1 MKKEDAQTGVVQPH
15 WWINNLDSQSAQSIL
30 MDQLNNETNLQGCI
44 LQVATIA
51 DLIAMTHEFDTIL
64 EDRSLASSIVVL
76 EKSISKLGSMLL
88 KKYLPIHQANPA
100 AGLVSIP
107 MLPCI
112 FPDQK
117 SILNCM
123 RLFDEDF
130 QGPNSLVQIP
140 ALPEN
145 IAFAG
150 ELLQMGKSIH
160 FTDVML
166 EDQIQKIIKLFVA
179 GITDLLSRDQDI
191 TRISFYL
198 SAPLCRDDIIAEEHR
213 LTSDQT
219 KAELGYMA
227 HLSRTLQKYQD
238 SNEMRALL
246 AKGANPIQMIW
257 TDTYPADGALAETWY
272 MDHLPAGSYFEAD
285 LFQVARITK
294 VLKES
299 KAPSLMDLPTAPSDV
314 ELPGRVENFYNRR
327 RKLVEDA
334 IIRATRIIREK
345 GAKLQTSHNSFE
357 IHNPDKLDLASA
369 QEKIKKEDLISRIWQ
384 HDYHVWNPKPNEISN
399 RLGWLHSPQCM
410 LQNVKIL
417 ESFVAEIILEN
428 RYTHVVLCGMGGSS
442 LAPEV
447 FQKTFGVKPG
457 YLELMVLDSTD
468 PWAMHNVDDTLK
480 LENTLFLIS
489 TKSGSTIETTSMMKY
504 FYHRVVAKVGAEK
517 AGQQFIAITDPG
529 SSLIKI
535 AEQYH
540 FRKIFLNDPN
550 IGGRY
555 SALSFFG
562 LLPAALIGIN
572 VQGLLET
579 TRSMQTQLM
588 RFPGDEFQTGYLLGT
603 AMGQAAKMGR
613 DKLTFILSPV
623 LESFGGWVEQLI
635 AESTG
640 KNGKG
645 ILPVV
650 GEKVLSPRYYQ
661 DDRLFVYLHLSGEH
675 THDESI
681 QNLIKAGF
689 PIIELEC
696 ASIMELGSQFLLWEF
711 ATVLAG
717 SILEIHPFDQPDVE
731 NAKIMARTMVSE
743 FKKTGSLTALQ
754 PTFQQGDISIFG
766 THVGGTLSEI
776 LAEFLNQLQG
786 DKYLAIQAY
795 LPPSEDVISA
805 LTDMQTRIHSNRNC
819 AVTIGLGPRYLH
831 STGQLHKGDR
841 GNGVFLQITS
851 DPVIDLMIPDEMEG
865 SSASLSFGILKM
877 AAALGDQEV
886 LKTAGRQVLHIHLGK
901 DVYSGL
907 KQISLSLA
915 KKD

>member
-1 MKKEDAQTGVVQPH
+1 MKMEHTQTGAEHPH
-15 WWINNLDSQSAQSIL
+15 WWINNLDSQSAESTL
-30 MDQLNNETNLQGCI
+30 FDQLNRAIHLQGCI
-44 LQVATIA
+44 LQVDTIA
-51 DLIAMTHEFDTIL
+51 ELIAMTPEFDRL
-64 EDRSLASSIVVL
+64 FEDRTLASSTAVL
-76 EKSISKLGSMLL
+76 EKSISQLGNTLARKLAPN
-88 KKYLPIHQANPA
+88 YQAHPGT
-100 AGLVSIP
+100 GLVSIP
-107 MLPCI
+107 LLPCI
-112 FPDQK
+112 FADEK
-117 SILNCM
+117 NILDSQ
-123 RLFDEDF
+123 RVFDEQFKDA
-130 QGPNSLVQIP
+130 NVLVQLP

-145 IAFAG
+145 ITCSG
-150 ELLQMGKSIH
+150 ELLRLGKSIH

-166 EDQIQKIIKLFVA
+166 EDQVQKIVELF
-179 GITDLLSRDQDI
+179 ISKISDRLQKNEDISRI
-191 TRISFYL
+191 FVYL
-198 SAPLCRDDIIAEEHR
+198 SAPLCRDDIIPDEHR

-227 HLSRTLQKYQD
+227 NLSRILQKVQTSD
-238 SNEMRALL
+238 EMKALL
-246 AKGANPIQMIW
+246 AVGANPIQMIW
-257 TDTYPADGALAETWY
+257 TDTYPADGALAESWY
-272 MDHLPAGSYFEAD
+272 VDHLPAGSHFEAD
-285 LFQVARITK
+285 LFQVARIADKLIAAT
-294 VLKES
+294 S
-299 KAPSLMDLPTAPSDV
+299 APSIETAAAPAVSDQP
-314 ELPGRVENFYNRR
+314 ERVENFYNRR
-327 RKLVEDA
+327 RKLVEDTL
-334 IIRATRIIREK
+334 IRAVRMIREK
-345 GAKLQTSHNSFE
+345 GMRMVAAHNGFK
-357 IHNPDKLDLASA
+357 IHNAEKLNLAATLDKVT
-369 QEKIKKEDLISRIWQ
+369 KEDLISRIWQ
-384 HDYHVWNPKPNEISN
+384 HDFTVWNSSPVEITN

-410 LQNVKIL
+410 LQNVKVL
-417 ESFVAEIILEN
+417 ESFVAEIVLEN

-468 PWAMHNVDDTLK
+468 PWAMHNVDDTLN

-504 FYHRVVAKVGAEK
+504 FYHRLVAKVGAEQ

-579 TRSMQTQLM
+579 TRGMQTQLS
-588 RFPGDEFQTGYLLGT
+588 RFPGDESQAGYLLG
-603 AMGQAAKMGR
+603 AALGQGALIGR
-613 DKLTFILSPV
+613 DKLTFILSPA
-623 LESFGGWVEQLI
+623 LDSFGGWAEQLI

-650 GEKVLSPRYYQ
+650 GEKVLSPRFYQ
-661 DDRLFVYLHLSGEH
+661 DDRLFVDLHVSGDH
-675 THDESI
+675 THEESV

-689 PIIELEC
+689 PVIEMEC
-696 ASIMELGSQFLLWEF
+696 ATIMELGSQFLLWEF
-711 ATVLAG
+711 ATALAG
-717 SILEIHPFDQPDVE
+717 SVLEINPFDQPDVE
-731 NAKIMARTMVSE
+731 NAKIMARAMVSE
-743 FKKTGSLTALQ
+743 FKKTGSLTALK
-754 PTFQQGDISIFG
+754 PTFQQQEISVFG
-766 THVGGTLSEI
+766 EHPGATLSEI
-776 LAEFLNQLQG
+776 LVEYLNQLQG

-795 LPPSEDVISA
+795 LPPSEDVIAA

-851 DPVIDLMIPDEMEG
+851 DPVIDLMIPDEMDG
-865 SSASLSFGILKM
+865 SGANLSFGILKM

-886 LKTAGRQVLHIHLGK
+886 LKTASRPVLHIHLGK

-907 KQISLSLA
+907 KQLSLSLA
-915 KKD
+915 MKD

>member
-1 MKKEDAQTGVVQPH
+1 MKTEQAQNGVGKPH
-15 WWINNLDSQSAQSIL
+15 WWINNLDSQSTQSKIF
-30 MDQLNNETNLQGCI
+30 DQLTRETHLQGCI
-44 LQVATIA
+44 LQLDSIA
-51 DLIAMTHEFDTIL
+51 ELITMTPEFDAIFA
-64 EDRSLASSIVVL
+64 ERSITSSMGIL
-76 EKSISKLGSMLL
+76 EKSISQLGNTLTRKMLPL
-88 KKYLPIHQANPA
+88 HQAHSE

-107 MLPCI
+107 LLPCI
-112 FPDQK
+112 FPDEK
-117 SILNCM
+117 TILDSL
-123 RLFDEDF
+123 RVFDEQF
-130 QGPNSLVQIP
+130 QDANALVQLP

-145 IAFAG
+145 IACSG
-150 ELLQMGKSIH
+150 ELLRMGKSIH
-160 FTDVML
+160 YTDVML
-166 EDQIQKIIKLFVA
+166 EDQVQKIVNLFVSEMA
-179 GITDLLSRDQDI
+179 DRLQNSLDISRI
-191 TRISFYL
+191 FVYL
-198 SAPLCRDDIIAEEHR
+198 SAPLCRDDIIPDERR

-227 HLSRTLQKYQD
+227 NLSRILQKVQTSD
-238 SNEMRALL
+238 EMKALL
-246 AKGANPIQMIW
+246 AIGANPIQMIW
-257 TDTYPADGALAETWY
+257 TDTYAADGALAESWY
-272 MDHLPAGSYFEAD
+272 VDHLPAGSHFEAD
-285 LFQVARITK
+285 LFQVSRITK
-294 VLKES
+294 LLNAATSVQ
-299 KAPSLMDLPTAPSDV
+299 AVDPVVVPVDT
-314 ELPGRVENFYNRR
+314 ELPERIENFYNRR
-327 RKLVEDA
+327 RKLVEDTL
-334 IIRATRIIREK
+334 IRATRMIREK
-345 GAKLQTSHNSFE
+345 GLRHQTAHNGFK
-357 IHNPDKLDLASA
+357 IHNAEKLNLAA
-369 QEKIKKEDLISRIWQ
+369 TLEKVKKEDLISRIWQ
-384 HDYHVWNPKPNEISN
+384 HDFNVWKPSPVEISN

-410 LQNVKIL
+410 LQNVKVL

-468 PWAMHNVDDTLK
+468 PWAMHNVDDSLN

-504 FYHRVVAKVGAEK
+504 FYHRLVAKVGAEQ

-579 TRSMQTQLM
+579 TRGMQTLLS
-588 RFPGDEFQTGYLLGT
+588 RFPGDDSQVGYLLGA
-603 AMGQAAKMGR
+603 AMGQGAVIGK
-613 DKLTFILSPV
+613 DKLTFILSPS
-623 LESFGGWVEQLI
+623 LDSFGGWAEQLI

-650 GEKVLSPRYYQ
+650 GEKVLSPRFYQ
-661 DDRLFVYLHLSGEH
+661 DDRLFVYLHLSGDPA
-675 THDESI
+675 HDESV

-689 PIIELEC
+689 PVIEMEC

-711 ATVLAG
+711 ATALAG
-717 SILEIHPFDQPDVE
+717 SILEINPFDQPDVE

-743 FKKTGSLTALQ
+743 FKKTGSLTALK
-754 PTFQQGDISIFG
+754 PTFQQQEISVFG
-766 THVGGTLSEI
+766 EHTGETLSEI
-776 LAEFLNQLQG
+776 LVEYLNHLQG

-795 LPPSEDVISA
+795 LPPSQDVITA

-851 DPVIDLMIPDEMEG
+851 DPVIDLMIPDEMDG
-865 SSASLSFGILKM
+865 TGASLSFGILKM

-886 LKTAGRQVLHIHLGK
+886 LKTAGRPVLHIHLGK